1 MNFSLNIHRVID
13 IIVGPSKVNENPSGT
28 YGTYATRTIEIK
40 TKEGDFELTL
50 FSEYVSND
58 HEGELLQV
66 KS

>member
-1 MNFSLNIHRVID
+1 MNFSLNIHRVTD
-13 IIVGPSKVNENPSGT
+13 IIVGPTKVHENGAG

-40 TKEGDFELTL
+40 TPEGDFELTL
-50 FSEYVSND
+50 FSEHVSED